1 MALTLTQAEL
11 SAAIRLGD
19 SARRKTPRRRAY
31 WPITIEAISQR
42 HLGTTAYEDRAGGDR
57 Q

>member
-1 MALTLTQAEL
+1 MAVTLTQAEL

-19 SARRKTPRRRAY
+19 STEEVAEATSACL
-31 WPITIEAISQR
+31 PITIEAISQAPGR
-42 HLGTTAYEDRAGGDR
+42 GLRSRARGHC